1 MDVNVD
7 DIRLNKNGN
16 PIIPAGQ
23 IPGDKTST
31 GKPVPVMQYPAVYNS
46 GKRDSFIKDTTGRDI
61 NLVGLPM
68 AGFKT
73 PQDFLK
79 MIKDREGMFKIMA
92 QVRTKAAERNK
103 AKNVALLKAK
113 TGGR

>member
-1 MDVNVD
+1 
-7 DIRLNKNGN
+7 
-16 PIIPAGQ
+16 
-23 IPGDKTST
+23 
-31 GKPVPVMQYPAVYNS
+31 
-46 GKRDSFIKDTTGRDI
+46 
-61 NLVGLPM
+61 M

-92 QVRTKAAERNK
+92 QVRTKAAARNK